1 MSDNKWTMPEPV
13 FRSSTGELVR
23 PGVAEPIDPEPDT
36 LQPEAP
42 DEDEVVLEL
51 PDDPLAKLYAPPEGM
66 AEPKP
71 PASAAPAAAHVPAVE
86 IEPQP
91 FISEEFTAEIAVA
104 EVRPAG
110 PKRSSGSVV
119 AALVFFA
126 LAAIVVGFIAIVY
139 YLFFTGRSDA
149 GGF

>member
-1 MSDNKWTMPEPV
+1 MTEMSDNKWTMPDPV

-36 LQPEAP
+36 LQPEAA
-42 DEDEVVLEL
+42 DEDEIVLEL
-51 PDDPLAKLYAPPEGM
+51 PDDPLAKLYAPPARM
-66 AEPKP
+66 AEPTP
-71 PASAAPAAAHVPAVE
+71 TAQAPARVPAAE

-91 FISEEFTAEIAVA
+91 FISEEFSAEIDIV
-104 EVRPAG
+104 EVRPAE
-110 PKRSSGSVV
+110 PRRSSRPIV

-126 LAAIVVGFIAIVY
+126 MAAVVIGFIAIVY

>member
-71 PASAAPAAAHVPAVE
+71 PAPAAAHVPAVE

-91 FISEEFTAEIAVA
+91 YISEEFTAEVDVV

>member
-23 PGVAEPIDPEPDT
+23 PGEAEPIDPEPDT

-42 DEDEVVLEL
+42 DEEEVVLEL
-51 PDDPLAKLYAPPEGM
+51 PDDPLAKLYAPPAGT

-71 PASAAPAAAHVPAVE
+71 PAPAAAHVPPVG

-91 FISEEFTAEIAVA
+91 FISEEFTAEIDIA
-104 EVRPAG
+104 EVRPAD

>member
-23 PGVAEPIDPEPDT
+23 PGEAEPIDPEPDT

-42 DEDEVVLEL
+42 DEEEVVLEL
-51 PDDPLAKLYAPPEGM
+51 PDDPLAKLYAPPAGT
-66 AEPKP
+66 AEPTP
-71 PASAAPAAAHVPAVE
+71 PAPAAAHVPPVE

-91 FISEEFTAEIAVA
+91 FISEEFTAEIDIA
-104 EVRPAG
+104 EVRPAD

>member
-23 PGVAEPIDPEPDT
+23 PGEAEPIDPEPDT

-42 DEDEVVLEL
+42 DEEEVVLEL
-51 PDDPLAKLYAPPEGM
+51 PDDPLAKLYAPPAGM

-71 PASAAPAAAHVPAVE
+71 SAPAAAHVPPVE

-91 FISEEFTAEIAVA
+91 FISEEFTAEIDIA
-104 EVRPAG
+104 EVRPAD